1 MTMTVTLV
9 QTSANEEFFFKP
21 TMAKLNSQDELKPRA
36 SYLKNIEDTQI
47 IEEEDIKTTRE
58 MIVSALKIILL
69 ISLVAGFVCIFIFFL
84 GTDSG
89 QKKMVKVLES
99 LSTMP
104 TWLSSFAMIGMYSL
118 ALVLFCPGTPF
129 NLACGFLFGIWLGF
143 GVAFGGCCLGA
154 TCAFGFGRT
163 IARSWVKRK
172 LQHRASFQA
181 VDWAIQKNGV
191 YIVFLTRLS
200 PLFPF
205 PLLNYGFGI
214 TKVSLWQYLI
224 GTSAGVF
231 PATIAYTYL
240 GTLMRNLTDMW
251 DSQQSSSVGNVVWL
265 VAGAVMTA
273 LSIVIISYITKRA
286 ITNATKEYEQLLSQ
300 DNQSIKIDIE
310 KECAELG
317 EISIIDDDEEAS
329 PAEELCFKRKS
340 SLL

>member
-1 MTMTVTLV
+1 MTVTLV
-9 QTSANEEFFFKP
+9 QQVAPNEEYFFKP
-21 TMAKLNSQDELKPRA
+21 TMAKMNSQDEFKPRA
-36 SYLKNIEDTQI
+36 SYLKSAEDTKI
-47 IEEEDIKTTRE
+47 IVEEDIKTTRD
-58 MIVSALKIILL
+58 MIISALKIILL

-89 QKKMVKVLES
+89 HKKMVNILES
-99 LSTMP
+99 LSAMP

-163 IARSWVKRK
+163 IARGWVKRK

-251 DSQQSSSVGNVVWL
+251 DSQQSSVGNLIWL
-265 VAGAVMTA
+265 IGGAVMTA
-273 LSIVIISYITKRA
+273 LSIVVISYITKRA
-286 ITNATKEYEQLLSQ
+286 IANATKEYEALLSQ
-300 DNQSIKIDIE
+300 DNLNVTIDIE

-317 EISIIDDDEEAS
+317 EISIIDDDEESS
-329 PAEELCFKRKS
+329 PTEETCFKRKS